1 MNEIITKLNEIEEK
15 AEAIISDA
23 NARKEQMQLQLEAEK
38 KRLDEKYRL
47 KEQEAERRIREQK
60 MAEVEVKMQALR
72 EKTRHSVEEM
82 EQRFAEEK
90 ERLAEEIFACI
101 IE

>member
-23 NARKEQMQLQLEAEK
+23 NARKEQMQLKLEAEK

-47 KEQEAERRIREQK
+47 KEQETERRIREQK
-60 MAEVEVKMQALR
+60 MGEAEVKMQALR